1 MYSHARYGKTEEKQ
15 MLQGF
20 TNQNNETNDIHQRV
34 ADQNIQSIEDR
45 QEELR
50 HAKNGFI
57 GMLAGI
63 VVGGVV
69 GWLFLGPAD
78 HMNKEKEIPVIR
90 APIVAAK
97 VLPNDPGGMEIDN
110 QDREI
115 YHIVDNTPKIQE
127 EIKIRP
133 TPDMPKIDIDKKIST
148 SDEMQ
153 SLVESINEDDSLNIQ
168 DSEFEKNSIKEIKNA
183 SVELSG
189 IKTNSK
195 DKIIIPE
202 KIDDIKV
209 KLQKTINAQA
219 QKTKDIEEKTNAT
232 VKESIK
238 NNNFAKGT
246 WYTQIIA
253 SSSRRAVQSLW
264 TNLTERHSFI
274 KKYPHEIEEIKTAQ
288 GTSLYRL
295 KVGSFNSRE
304 EAVELSN
311 LLKKK
316 QISSIIKQN

>member
-1 MYSHARYGKTEEKQ
+1 

-20 TNQNNETNDIHQRV
+20 TNQNTENDFHQRV

-45 QEELR
+45 QEEIR

-78 HMNKEKEIPVIR
+78 NMNKEKEIPVIR
-90 APIVAAK
+90 RPVTAAK

-127 EIKIRP
+127 EVKIRP
-133 TPDMPKIDIDKKIST
+133 APDMPKIDLDKTIS
-148 SDEMQ
+148 SSEEMQ
-153 SLVESINEDDSLNIQ
+153 NLVESINNDNSLNNQ
-168 DSEFEKNSIKEIKNA
+168 DLDLNQNNNEEIRVV
-183 SVELSG
+183 STELSG

-195 DKIIIPE
+195 DKVVIPE

-219 QKTKDIEEKTNAT
+219 QKTQTTEE
-232 VKESIK
+232 VKKEAVVDKAK

-253 SSSRRAVQSLW
+253 SSSRQAVQSLW
-264 TNLTERHSFI
+264 NNLSSRHSFI
-274 KKYPHEIEEIKTAQ
+274 KKYPYEIEEIKTAQ
-288 GTSLYRL
+288 GTILYRL
-295 KVGSFNSRE
+295 KVGSFKNRE